1 MIDNTVVKKITFSR
15 DMKDSDFRD
24 MREMFGHKIVQ
35 EGTRHIVVAFD
46 SEIDYLAFLIATG
59 QVTMK
64 SLRTSGSQ

>member
-1 MIDNTVVKKITFSR
+1 MIKNAVVKKITFSR

-46 SEIDYLAFLIATG
+46 SEMDYLAFLVATG
-59 QVTMK
+59 QATMK
-64 SLRTSGSQ
+64 PMGVE

>member
-24 MREMFGHKIVQ
+24 MREMLGHKIVQ

-46 SEIDYLAFLIATG
+46 SEIDYLAFLVAIG
-59 QVTMK
+59 QVMMK
-64 SLRTSGSQ
+64 TDGWKDTF